1 MMDQFDREISDRLQ
15 QEAKPLPL
23 EYTEKIDRVLE
34 GLSEKTEIR
43 RKPVSYWKYAAA
55 LLLFAVLTTTGTQ
68 AAVNLYSKHM
78 TEMNEGEKK
87 DINRKTQSAKT
98 DEDSFSRE
106 LTGEEQERLEK
117 LRNKYETE
125 GVFPQEKLLEVEK
138 IKDVSDQ
145 RPVYCYENST
155 FYLPEEMLTRQQML
169 QIVDFWE
176 RRDYAVSM
184 ENKQA
189 EEKSKDQNISQEKAI
204 EIAKEYAEKLY
215 GVDCADAVSTIEY
228 DKTQLSVDADAS
240 SYYVT
245 LEKETWKYSITVE
258 VDSENGSVNQ
268 IDLENKKEEECA
280 AGVVPDEKFYRK
292 NVKKVLQYFDKLNLK
307 KDISS
312 IRMIYKLKEDGTL
325 NRGNVKYMVRLRN
338 GSAGVV
344 MYSVSTKDL
353 YRFYRISDYKVA
365 MQMEDQA
372 CEKQRDRGL
381 VIYNKLIMKSNIKL

>member
-1 MMDQFDREISDRLQ
+1 MNNEANQFENFKYSQEIKELLNINLSNDDLNNLDHIYNYYDSKNIQRDYEDLIEDIYIFIFKRNLSITQLAEIYKVNQRIIKRWLKELGMD
-15 QEAKPLPL
+15 
-23 EYTEKIDRVLE
+23 
-34 GLSEKTEIR
+34 
-43 RKPVSYWKYAAA
+43 
-55 LLLFAVLTTTGTQ
+55 
-68 AAVNLYSKHM
+68 
-78 TEMNEGEKK
+78 
-87 DINRKTQSAKT
+87 
-98 DEDSFSRE
+98 
-106 LTGEEQERLEK
+106 
-117 LRNKYETE
+117 
-125 GVFPQEKLLEVEK
+125 KLLEVEK

-268 IDLENKKEEECA
+268 IDLENKKEEKCA

-325 NRGNVKYMVRLRN
+325 NRGNVKYMVRLLN

-381 VIYNKLIMKSNIKL
+381 VIYNKLIMK

>member
-268 IDLENKKEEECA
+268 IDLENKKEEKCA
-280 AGVVPDEKFYRK
+280 AGVVPDEKFCRK

-381 VIYNKLIMKSNIKL
+381 VIYNKLIMK